1 MSNNIPNDL
10 ADRILASY
18 RTDERTHRIG
28 HMFLPSHEKIV
39 AILEDV
45 RRLIFPGYFGRKEL
59 TEINLGPNV
68 EHLVAEVRE
77 DLEEEINACLCT
89 ARRCGECETP
99 DCCAIDARDKTI
111 AFLAMIPAVRDA
123 LALDAQAAYD
133 GDPAAKSI
141 DEVIYCYPGFYA
153 ISVYRIA
160 HELVTLGVPLM
171 PRILSEYAHSATGT
185 DIHPGATIGESFFID
200 HATGVV
206 IGETTDIGDHVKIY
220 QGVTLGAR
228 SFPKDERGKVI
239 KGHKRHPTL
248 MDNVTVYPNATILG
262 GNTVIGKGVT
272 IGGNAY
278 VTESVDADTVV
289 KQPAPKLQVRGRR
302 IRKAEETG

>member
-1 MSNNIPNDL
+1 MIDVALLIDQGNTRLKWVL
-10 ADRILASY
+10 ARNGVIEEKSAGQGGLEAFMQAWGCDGSIHPDSVLFSSVAS
-18 RTDERTHRIG
+18 
-28 HMFLPSHEKIV
+28 KQ
-39 AILEDV
+39 
-45 RRLIFPGYFGRKEL
+45 
-59 TEINLGPNV
+59 
-68 EHLVAEVRE
+68 
-77 DLEEEINACLCT
+77 
-89 ARRCGECETP
+89 
-99 DCCAIDARDKTI
+99 
-111 AFLAMIPAVRDA
+111 DA

-153 ISVYRIA
+153 ISAYRIA

-206 IGETTDIGDHVKIY
+206 IGETTEIGDHVKIY

-289 KQPAPKLQVRGRR
+289 KQPAPKLHVRGKT
-302 IRKAEETG
+302 IRKAKETG